1 MPANPALAAVERAI
15 GYLTSCGIS
24 LPEFKLQQATD
35 KRVGGSCVEYD
46 PLRLTMGNY
55 PNTFLR
61 NWFAMHEVG
70 HLLWAKH
77 RPLRSK
83 PFRRQ
88 FGDPAPD
95 LPVYEAIHKRD
106 SWRTATTM
114 KLSWWSGPHRPSGQ
128 PSHYGANAGGEERF
142 CELIAL
148 MYAHGDFSTPPP
160 PDLAKMWDVCWCDGL
175 ALMA

>member
-1 MPANPALAAVERAI
+1 MPANPALAAVERAV

-24 LPEFKLQQATD
+24 LPEFKLQPATD

-77 RPLRSK
+77 RPLRSRA
-83 PFRRQ
+83 FRRH

-95 LPVYEAIHKRD
+95 SPVYDAVHKRD
-106 SWRTATTM
+106 SWITAATM
-114 KLSWWSGPHRPSGQ
+114 KLSWWSGLHRLLLTLRHFVAPLFAAGAERKAWEVKKAYRSEFSFHSPPHP
-128 PSHYGANAGGEERF
+128 PH
-142 CELIAL
+142 LI
-148 MYAHGDFSTPPP
+148 P
-160 PDLAKMWDVCWCDGL
+160 LASPQGF
-175 ALMA
+175 